1 MRIIS
6 PTSPPT
12 PQPGLASSAVTRLNQ
27 NPPLPGERSAGMLA
41 IGCARAR
48 HLNLSVQVL
57 SLIKALQNLLNILRI
72 KFRFLNVACRA
83 QKDVPPV
90 TFLVS
95 CPAPPSSS
103 CDPSLKC
110 QASSLLCTQ
119 HSSQL
124 WLHIRVTGSS

>member
-12 PQPGLASSAVTRLNQ
+12 PQPGLASSAVTRRDQ

-48 HLNLSVQVL
+48 QLNLSVQVL
-57 SLIKALQNLLNILRI
+57 SLLKALQKLLNILRI

-95 CPAPPSSS
+95 CPAPPSPS
-103 CDPSLKC
+103 CDPSLMC
-110 QASSLLCTQ
+110 QASSLLYTQ

-124 WLHIRVTGSS
+124 WLRIRVTESS